1 LDSSR
6 LICRRQDGA
15 AFFEDLPEARFQC
28 MILTMEVVL
37 TIPEELGRALA
48 PTPEVLRRRVSLDL
62 AVSYYSQGQ
71 ISLGKA
77 AEMSGLK
84 RGEFEAVLAE
94 RQASRTYSRD
104 DLADDLA
111 SVRGDK

>member
-1 LDSSR
+1 
-6 LICRRQDGA
+6 
-15 AFFEDLPEARFQC
+15 
-28 MILTMEVVL
+28 MILAMEVVL

-48 PTPEVLRRRVSLDL
+48 STPEALRRRVSLDL

-94 RQASRTYSRD
+94 RQASRTYSKD

-111 SVRGDK
+111 SARRDE

>member
-1 LDSSR
+1 
-6 LICRRQDGA
+6 
-15 AFFEDLPEARFQC
+15 
-28 MILTMEVVL
+28 
-37 TIPEELGRALA
+37 
-48 PTPEVLRRRVSLDL
+48 
-62 AVSYYSQGQ
+62 
-71 ISLGKA
+71 LGKA

-111 SVRGDK
+111 SVRPDG